1 MNAQTKSRIE
11 YIRNIV
17 FGVEDS
23 LVSTIG
29 LVSGVAAAG
38 AANKSV
44 VLTGMVLIFVEAF
57 SMAIGSLLSENSA
70 EEYESKSEVP
80 LTASVGYAVVMF
92 VSYLVSGFLIIVPY
106 MFLNRGPA
114 VWVSIAISLIG
125 LFALGAW
132 SGKMTKL
139 PWHSRALAMSF
150 LGGLTIVLGV
160 VVGQLVER
168 FS

>member
-1 MNAQTKSRIE
+1 MKKDKGTIE
-11 YIRNIV
+11 YIRNSI
-17 FGVEDS
+17 FGVEDR

-38 AANKSV
+38 ATNKSV

-70 EEYESKSEVP
+70 EEYEEKVEVP
-80 LTASVGYAVVMF
+80 LSASAGYAAVMF
-92 VSYLVSGFLIIVPY
+92 VSYLVSGFLIIIPY
-106 MFLNRGPA
+106 MFLARTEA
-114 VWVSIAISLIG
+114 VIASIVVAIVG

-132 SGKMTKL
+132 SGKVTNL
-139 PWHSRALAMSF
+139 PWHSRAVAMSF
-150 LGGLTIVLGV
+150 LGGITIVLGV
-160 VVGQLVER
+160 VVGKVVER